1 MSLDI
6 TPMVPAG
13 KQLILGYG
21 GGGFRIGEQ
30 AYAGPVIV
38 FPDRTITWEL
48 TSVSEMSLD
57 SLAPV
62 IDAHVEIDILLLGCG
77 PRNVMVDSVIR
88 DGLRA
93 AGVVLEPMD
102 TGAACRTFNVLLAEE
117 RRVAAALLP
126 VD

>member
-13 KQLILGYG
+13 KQLILSYG
-21 GGGFRIGEQ
+21 NGGFRIGEQ
-30 AYAGPVIV
+30 AYSGSVVI
-38 FPDRTITWEL
+38 FPDRTISWAPA
-48 TSVSEMSLD
+48 SISEMTLESL
-57 SLAPV
+57 SV
-62 IDAHVEIDILLLGCG
+62 VFDAQADVDILLLGCG
-77 PRNVMVDSVIR
+77 PRNVMIDSGIR

-117 RRVAAALLP
+117 RRVAAALFP